1 MMSLEDNK
9 HALYQLL
16 AHPKYAL
23 RGEGRGPC
31 FRALGVGVPPRS
43 LSAGSVFRQSGKGHT
58 VCPALPRLEEMERT
72 WVLRVSLSALE
83 CAAALWRPSGS
94 LARAHVRGQ
103 HFWCL
108 LTRWLKTCIVKLVTL
123 DSTCC

>member
-1 MMSLEDNK
+1 MIKCFLVAMMSLEDNK

-58 VCPALPRLEEMERT
+58 VSPALPRLEKMERT
-72 WVLRVSLSALE
+72 WVLRVSLSQPL
-83 CAAALWRPSGS
+83 
-94 LARAHVRGQ
+94 HVLPLRGVPLG
-103 HFWCL
+103 HWPV
-108 LTRWLKTCIVKLVTL
+108 LTLG
-123 DSTCC
+123 DSTFGVS